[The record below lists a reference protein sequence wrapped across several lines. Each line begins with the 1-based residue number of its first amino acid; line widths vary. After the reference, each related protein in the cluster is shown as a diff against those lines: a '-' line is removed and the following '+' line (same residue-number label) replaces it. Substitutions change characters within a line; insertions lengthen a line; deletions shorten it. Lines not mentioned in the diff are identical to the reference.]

1 MLPRIYLNAEVA
13 TEHRVVSHL
22 FNSSD
27 PNQVKAL
34 QEAHPC
40 GTAPSK
46 KRIGLRRSISG
57 ARQKWMKSVNW
68 EAPDRMSFLFGR
80 GLRAGRQS
88 SRRPCT
94 ISPSCFRGAL
104 NFKSS
109 FCDLLEPVHDRG
121 CMVAYV
127 ARSSEVVLADVF
139 SVFCMLETDGTRNWA
154 SCAHRAYLK
163 SACAPRPYSEALD
176 KPDHQTVLC
185 RQVRALVQEVA
196 ATLDSRGRAEGFARV
211 ATTIDFATGAVVEL
225 ETFGFAPFRF
235 PGDCT
240 QPTIQKV

>member
-1 MLPRIYLNAEVA
+1 MEPE
-13 TEHRVVSHL
+13 
-22 FNSSD
+22 
-27 PNQVKAL
+27 
-34 QEAHPC
+34 
-40 GTAPSK
+40 
-46 KRIGLRRSISG
+46 GL
-57 ARQKWMKSVNW
+57 KSVHW

-104 NFKSS
+104 DFKSS
-109 FCDLLEPVHDRG
+109 FWDLLEPVHDRG
-121 CMVAYV
+121 CMVPHV

-163 SACAPRPYSEALD
+163 SACAPRPY
-176 KPDHQTVLC
+176 

-211 ATTIDFATGAVVEL
+211 PTTIDFATGAVVEL
-225 ETFGFAPFRF
+225 EAFGFAPFRF

-240 QPTIQKV
+240 QPTIRKV